1 MEYTNLENKNKR
13 AKGYLG
19 LITNMNNVVDNQ

>member
-1 MEYTNLENKNKR
+1 MGYADLNNKNKR

-19 LITNMNNVVDNQ
+19 LITNMNNVVDYQ